1 MSLNLFLQL
10 LSVFI
15 LTSVLILILI
25 KLAPKLKLIDIQ
37 NHRSVHTKIVP
48 RGAGIAIILSLFIS
62 DILFQDFLLFE
73 RFSIYLTVGMIL
85 LIGILDDRHD
95 TKPKIKFAVIFI
107 AVLILYFDGISITT
121 LGRFFGFDF
130 ELYWMALPFT
140 FFAVAGFT
148 NALNLVDGLDGLA
161 GGVSIVILTTLSIIG
176 FTYNDPFIYSL
187 SLTLIASILAF
198 MLFNWNPAKIFM
210 GDSGS
215 LTIGFIIAILSIKA
229 LPYIQPTSVL
239 FIAAIPIMDTLI
251 VMVRRLRNGKSPFSP
266 DKLHIH
272 HLLLKFFNG
281 NVKKTTLLLIMM
293 QTLYSMIGLSFSDYE
308 YQRYIFILFTLNTL
322 IFYILFSGMIARQE
336 RFSRHRKKKNQ

>member
-25 KLAPKLKLIDIQ
+25 KLAPKLKLIDIP

-121 LGRFFGFDF
+121 LGRFFGIDL
-130 ELYWMALPFT
+130 EL
-140 FFAVAGFT
+140 
-148 NALNLVDGLDGLA
+148 
-161 GGVSIVILTTLSIIG
+161 
-176 FTYNDPFIYSL
+176 
-187 SLTLIASILAF
+187 
-198 MLFNWNPAKIFM
+198 
-210 GDSGS
+210 
-215 LTIGFIIAILSIKA
+215 
-229 LPYIQPTSVL
+229 
-239 FIAAIPIMDTLI
+239 
-251 VMVRRLRNGKSPFSP
+251 
-266 DKLHIH
+266 
-272 HLLLKFFNG
+272 
-281 NVKKTTLLLIMM
+281 
-293 QTLYSMIGLSFSDYE
+293 
-308 YQRYIFILFTLNTL
+308 
-322 IFYILFSGMIARQE
+322 
-336 RFSRHRKKKNQ
+336 

>member
-1 MSLNLFLQL
+1 MSFNLFLQL

-15 LTSVLILILI
+15 STSVLILILI
-25 KLAPKLKLIDIQ
+25 KLAPKLKLIDIP
-37 NHRSVHTKIVP
+37 NHRSVHTKVVP

-121 LGRFFGFDF
+121 LGRFCGIDL

-187 SLTLIASILAF
+187 SLTLLAAISAF
-198 MLFNWNPAKIFM
+198 MLFNWNPARIFM

-272 HLLLKFFNG
+272 HLLLRFFNG
-281 NVKKTTLLLIMM
+281 NVKKTTLFLIMM

-322 IFYILFSGMIARQE
+322 ILYMLFSGMITRQE
-336 RFSRHRKKKNQ
+336 RFSRHRKKKN

>member
-25 KLAPKLKLIDIQ
+25 KLAPKLKLIDIP

-85 LIGILDDRHD
+85 LIGILDD
-95 TKPKIKFAVIFI
+95 TKPKVKFAILFI
-107 AVLILYFDGISITT
+107 AVLILYYDGLSITT

-148 NALNLVDGLDGLA
+148 NALNLVDGLA
-161 GGVSIVILTTLSIIG
+161 GGISIVILTTLSIIG

-187 SLTLIASILAF
+187 SLSLLVAICAF

-281 NVKKTTLLLIMM
+281 NVKKTTFFLIMM

-322 IFYILFSGMIARQE
+322 IFYMLFSGMIARQE
-336 RFSRHRKKKNQ
+336 RFSRHRKKKN